1 MLAAYDGHAWI
12 DWSWVG
18 DHRAEILSRLQQ
30 HATLAGW
37 AIFLGLLIA
46 MPLALLSVSR
56 RRFYAVVLVVTGVLY
71 TIPSLAAF
79 SFLLPFTKLSHW
91 TAIIPLAAYSL
102 LILVRNIVTGLEQVP
117 REVQDAAVGVGYS
130 PMAKLFRV
138 DLPLAIPT
146 IFAGFRIA
154 VVTVIGLIPVA
165 ALIGQGG
172 LGQLMIDGFQRDFY
186 TPLTVGVLLV
196 VAFAVVCDATLLV
209 VQKLLTPWTRRGIPT

>member
-12 DWSWVG
+12 DWSWVA

-30 HATLAGW
+30 HAVLTGW

-46 MPLALLSVSR
+46 MPLAFLSVTH
-56 RRFYAVVLVVTGVLY
+56 RRFYGAVLITTGVLY

-79 SFLLPFTKLSHW
+79 SFLLPFTKLSQW
-91 TAIIPLAAYSL
+91 TAIIPLAMYSL
-102 LILVRNIVTGLEQVP
+102 LILVRNAVTGLQQVP
-117 REVQDAAVGVGYS
+117 DEVQDAAVGVGYS
-130 PMAKLFRV
+130 PAAKLFRV

-154 VVTVIGLIPVA
+154 LVTVIGLIPVA

-186 TPLTVGVLLV
+186 TPLTVGVILV
-196 VAFAVVCDATLLV
+196 VAFAVVCDAALLG
-209 VQKLLTPWTRRGIPT
+209 VQKLLTPWTRRGIRA